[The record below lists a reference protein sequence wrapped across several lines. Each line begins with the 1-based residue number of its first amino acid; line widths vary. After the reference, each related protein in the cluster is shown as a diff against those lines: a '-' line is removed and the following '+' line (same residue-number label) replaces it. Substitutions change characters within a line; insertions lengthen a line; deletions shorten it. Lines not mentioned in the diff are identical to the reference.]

1 MTTTTTTWTI
11 LYTMQMAYQ
20 DIVQGER
27 PWNALGNFLN
37 SWLDYA
43 DDHREALVQ
52 DALEMPPMLTE
63 EQQRWASFCAA
74 SVEYLCTHY
83 QISCPDWVHNPAYI
97 LADPWFKGLGA
108 HKPAIQARLR
118 QETPEPFTRRN
129 IYCGKRVFAN
139 KYELAA
145 QRARTV

>member
-1 MTTTTTTWTI
+1 MTTTATTWTI
-11 LYTMQMAYQ
+11 LYTMQMVYQ

-43 DDHREALVQ
+43 NDQREALVQ
-52 DALEMPPMLTE
+52 DALEMPSTLTE

-74 SVEYLCTHY
+74 AVEYLCEHY
-83 QISCPDWVHNPAYI
+83 HIPCPDWVHNPAYI
-97 LADPWFKGLGA
+97 LAEPWFKGLGA
-108 HKPAIQARLR
+108 HKPEIQARLR
-118 QETPEPFTRRN
+118 QETPETFIRRN
-129 IYCGKRVFAN
+129 IYCGKRAFAN

-145 QRARTV
+145 QQSRTA